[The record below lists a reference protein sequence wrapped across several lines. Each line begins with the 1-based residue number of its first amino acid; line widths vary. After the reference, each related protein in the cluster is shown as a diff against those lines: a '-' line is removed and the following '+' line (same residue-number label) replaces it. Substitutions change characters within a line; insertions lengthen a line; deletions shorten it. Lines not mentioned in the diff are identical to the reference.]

1 MAFSE
6 GPQFSTYA
14 ESLLFRSFTPP
25 LSCINMSAS
34 PEAALFREAE
44 IAFSLLCMST
54 DYDSWHSAH
63 EPVSVE
69 LVMGHMAHNGGNAR
83 RAIEAVLIEF
93 SKGGYEKIIDGEKW
107 KGAAGIVTGTAAL
120 NEEVRTTLE
129 WLFEGRFR

>member
-1 MAFSE
+1 
-6 GPQFSTYA
+6 
-14 ESLLFRSFTPP
+14 
-25 LSCINMSAS
+25 MSAS

-69 LVMGHMAHNGGNAR
+69 LVMGHMVHNGGNAR

-93 SKGGYEKIIDGEKW
+93 SKGEYKKIISGEKW
-107 KGAAGIVTGTAAL
+107 KGTAGIVTGATAL
-120 NEEVRTTLE
+120 NEDVRARLG
-129 WLFEGRFR
+129 WLFEGRFG